1 MKVSLHWLNRLLDTP
16 IDLDEA
22 ERLLTAG
29 GFPVEETEAVGDD
42 TMIDVEVTSN
52 RPDVL
57 SHVGVAREIAARSE
71 RTLKAPECALPAE
84 AGAAV
89 ESLASVVN
97 EATDLCPL

>member
-1 MKVSLHWLNRLLDTP
+1 MKVSLDWLNRLLSP
-16 IDLDEA
+16 AIGVEEA

-71 RTLKAPECALPAE
+71 RTLNAPACDTPAE
-84 AGAAV
+84 AGSSA
-89 ESLASVVN
+89 
-97 EATDLCPL
+97 